1 MLEEVR
7 SIFLDSCKLVSLK
20 KKKKKESFLL
30 RVVKSEVC
38 SRTSLQWPPGQG
50 IDFPKTKKMAVAE
63 RWPSLEVRL

>member
-38 SRTSLQWPPGQG
+38 SLQWPPGQCT
-50 IDFPKTKKMAVAE
+50 DFPTTTKMAVAE
-63 RWPSLEVRL
+63 RWPLLEVRL